1 MRQVP
6 RRGGPPWGFVPRPVL
21 RWALVAAG
29 LVAVLTAAWLLW
41 PDDEPPPRQREYR
54 AETACLLTGAQ
65 GVTSPEASP
74 VWSGMQEAS
83 LATQVKVQYLEVDG
97 PQTGPQAETFLAGL
111 VQNRCDVIFAVGAA
125 PVAGV
130 TKIAARYPQARFVAF
145 GAIEPGRNVSVV
157 DDSDPEVVRQQ
168 AHDLVVAL
176 TRTPS

>member
-6 RRGGPPWGFVPRPVL
+6 RRGLPSWVSVPRPVW
-21 RWALVAAG
+21 RWSLAAAALV
-29 LVAVLTAAWLLW
+29 VVLTAGWLLW

-65 GVTSPEASP
+65 GVGSPEASP

-83 LATQVKVQYLEVDG
+83 LATQVKVQFLEVDG
-97 PQTGPQAETFLAGL
+97 PQTGAQAETFLAGL

-130 TKIAARYPQARFVAF
+130 SKIAARYPQARFVAF
-145 GAIEPGRNVSVV
+145 GATAPSRNVSVV
-157 DDSDPEVVRQQ
+157 ETNDPEETRRQ

-176 TRTPS
+176 TQTPS